1 MDCSLSGS
9 SVLCPW
15 DSPGKNTGTVS
26 HALLQGIFLTQ
37 ELNPHLFMF
46 LALAGGFFFTTS
58 TTWETQPYFYDEM
71 TRERDIMEDVAGS
84 VFISVAV

>member
-1 MDCSLSGS
+1 
-9 SVLCPW
+9 
-15 DSPGKNTGTVS
+15 
-26 HALLQGIFLTQ
+26 
-37 ELNPHLFMF
+37 MF